1 MLKTQRVMPST
12 RLCLE
17 WGAKEEMFRMTL
29 FFFVFWSRCLHQST
43 LRQKKWLK
51 FPSWTFFSICISF
64 FSFVDEGVNYIRQG
78 AQFSALHFPKA
89 TCQSH
94 SAGSLWFLLRVSLL
108 ASRQTRNDVKCVASF
123 SPEHFFQTAVFFF
136 FSSWKNLG
144 ELDTQQADSLVCY
157 SSQQHWHLFT
167 FHRGGKCILQL
178 DLYTAWVPLLCDS
191 LSHINLCP
199 TLFLVDSTNSVFF
212 CVSLLS
218 RLLSSCF
225 SSPLAFTKRDKSAT
239 HILTVLLHHGTVAGM
254 FRCGKQITKN
264 CC

>member
-1 MLKTQRVMPST
+1 MPSSEHVT
-12 RLCLE
+12 SEKMIEVSVLNV
-17 WGAKEEMFRMTL
+17 L
-29 FFFVFWSRCLHQST
+29 FYLHFFLFICGWRSELYPARCSVFCAALPKGHLSVTQCRQS
-43 LRQKKWLK
+43 L
-51 FPSWTFFSICISF
+51 ISSSG
-64 FSFVDEGVNYIRQG
+64 FSFG
-78 AQFSALHFPKA
+78 
-89 TCQSH
+89 
-94 SAGSLWFLLRVSLL
+94 
-108 ASRQTRNDVKCVASF
+108 
-123 SPEHFFQTAVFFF
+123 FQTNQKWCEMRCFLFARALFPDSCFFF

-144 ELDTQQADSLVCY
+144 ELDTHQADSLVCY

-178 DLYTAWVPLLCDS
+178 DGYTAWVPLLCDS